1 MRSTTAPYNPE
12 PMEIDIGNL
21 STEDLQALKQED
33 PFLYYSIPVVRR
45 AALSFEEPDMSRISS
60 NETTT
65 VKRRTRVSFEC
76 HSDLLVM
83 DDLLEDF
90 EEEYDES
97 DLEQID
103 LDFSQLLGLH
113 AAC

>member
-1 MRSTTAPYNPE
+1 MTHSSFKE
-12 PMEIDIGNL
+12 
-21 STEDLQALKQED
+21 
-33 PFLYYSIPVVRR
+33 SI
-45 AALSFEEPDMSRISS
+45 
-60 NETTT
+60 T
-65 VKRRTRVSFEC
+65 VKRRTRVSCEC
-76 HSDLLVM
+76 HTDLLM
-83 DDLLEDF
+83 EDLLEDF